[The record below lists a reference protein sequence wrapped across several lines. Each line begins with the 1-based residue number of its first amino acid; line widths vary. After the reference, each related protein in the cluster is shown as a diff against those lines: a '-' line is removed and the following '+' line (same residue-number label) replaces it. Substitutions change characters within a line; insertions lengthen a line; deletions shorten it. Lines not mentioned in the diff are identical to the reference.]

1 MDEGGQHPSVA
12 VFVLLEVGWL
22 LIKPRVIE
30 HTGGR
35 LGSVW
40 TDTGLNRHIFMP
52 LARHASRDCGSAL
65 AVTPQI
71 TRPG

>member
-1 MDEGGQHPSVA
+1 MYIDTVVISIIVVIVVVVGIPVL
-12 VFVLLEVGWL
+12 FVLLKVGWL

-40 TDTGLNRHIFMP
+40 TDTGPRYP
-52 LARHASRDCGSAL
+52 SEPAATGEES
-65 AVTPQI
+65 
-71 TRPG
+71 